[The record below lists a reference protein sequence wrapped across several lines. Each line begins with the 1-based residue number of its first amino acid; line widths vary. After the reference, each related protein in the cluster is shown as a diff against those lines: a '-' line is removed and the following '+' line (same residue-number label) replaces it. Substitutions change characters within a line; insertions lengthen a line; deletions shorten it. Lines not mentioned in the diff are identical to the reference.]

1 MVPFSSPVSDNQV
14 QKWFLTN
21 ALWVETLLAIVAVGI
36 WIIALPIII
45 FGAFTAL
52 NGDTSILDVG
62 MMIVV
67 AGFTSVTLLAVY
79 AVVSG
84 FLEIRHQGPFF
95 YQTRDIASIAHDGIQ
110 LLKTL
115 IAGVLLVSLFIW
127 ILSALTATATTTTTA
142 IPGLSDNPVSR
153 SGSASTLG
161 MVFRWNRRLLAVS
174 GFLLPVTV
182 FTHAF
187 GASVLTVF
195 DVVTGADD
203 E

>member
-1 MVPFSSPVSDNQV
+1 MVPFSSPVSDNQL

-45 FGAFTAL
+45 FGVFTAL
-52 NGDTSILDVG
+52 DGDTSILDVG

-95 YQTRDIASIAHDGIQ
+95 IRR
-110 LLKTL
+110 
-115 IAGVLLVSLFIW
+115 V
-127 ILSALTATATTTTTA
+127 ILH
-142 IPGLSDNPVSR
+142 LSRMTGFNFSKR
-153 SGSASTLG
+153 S
-161 MVFRWNRRLLAVS
+161 
-174 GFLLPVTV
+174 
-182 FTHAF
+182 
-187 GASVLTVF
+187 
-195 DVVTGADD
+195 
-203 E
+203 